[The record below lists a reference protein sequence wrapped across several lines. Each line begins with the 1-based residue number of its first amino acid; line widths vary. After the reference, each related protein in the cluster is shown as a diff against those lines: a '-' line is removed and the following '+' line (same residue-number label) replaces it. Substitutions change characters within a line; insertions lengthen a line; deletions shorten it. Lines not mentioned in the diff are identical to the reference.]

1 MTIRHLAQLL
11 LTAQNLDQDVKISFR
26 DNSGNDI
33 TSISFDVDGNILLGA
48 SGYNDDRVRVNI
60 EIEVKSPYSEIPKI
74 F

>member
-11 LTAQNLDQDVKISFR
+11 LTAQNLDQDVKISFL

-33 TSISFDVDGNILLGA
+33 TSISFDVDGNLLLGA
-48 SGYNDDRVRVNI
+48 SGYNDDRVRVNV

>member
-26 DNSGNDI
+26 GNSGNDI
-33 TSISFDVDGNILLGA
+33 TSISFDVDGNLLLGA

>member
-11 LTAQNLDQDVKISFR
+11 LTALNLDQDVKISFR

-33 TSISFDVDGNILLGA
+33 TSISFDVDGNLLLGA
-48 SGYNDDRVRVNI
+48 SGYNDDRVRVNV
-60 EIEVKSPYSEIPKI
+60 EIEVKSPCSEIPKI

>member
-33 TSISFDVDGNILLGA
+33 TSISFDVDGNLLLGA
-48 SGYNDDRVRVNI
+48 SGYNDDRVRVNV